1 MKILLLV
8 DGSSFLYRAFHAM
21 PDLRNRHGEPT
32 GAIYGVLNML
42 RKLRNDYPA
51 DYSLCVFDAKG
62 KTFRDDWYPEYKAHR
77 PDMPADLVQQIEPL
91 HQAIAASGW
100 NILMLEGVE
109 ADDVIG
115 TLAQQARDGVRCVIA
130 TGDKDLAQ
138 LVNERVTLI
147 NTMSNETLDVAGV
160 NAKFGVP
167 PERIV
172 DYLTLTGDTVDNV
185 PGVEKVG
192 PKTAVKWLTQYGT
205 LDNLMQHADEIGGVV
220 GENLRKALDWL
231 PQARR
236 LITVKC
242 DVELPQTYSEL
253 IPPAADKE
261 QLRSLFERFEFKT
274 WLREVNGAVS
284 STGDLSPSGLRTFG
298 EAVGHHAAS
307 PLRGLRELNTPQQT
321 PSPLQGEGGG
331 GGRARTE
338 STLSPLRQV
347 QDRPSFSLQGRGG
360 DGVHQDL
367 SGDPPTRTDSAHYE
381 TILTEAQLDT
391 WLEKI
396 LAAELVCV
404 DTETTGLDMMNA
416 QLVGMSFAITPHQ
429 AAYLP
434 LAHIYPGAPDQLNR
448 AHALHKLK
456 HWLESKQHHK
466 LGQNLKYDMHI
477 FANHG
482 IALAGIHE
490 DTLLQSYVLES
501 HKPHDMD
508 NLALRHLNVKTISFA
523 EVAGK
528 GAKQI
533 CFDQVDLDTAT
544 HYAAEDADITLQ
556 LHQNLSPQI
565 EAQSGLQHVYRD
577 IEMPSMHVLYTM
589 ERNGVL
595 LDCALLQIQSR
606 ELGEK
611 LIALEAKAHE
621 AAGQP
626 FNLNS
631 PKQIQEILFDKLGLP
646 VVKKTPSGTPST
658 DEEVLQELALDYP
671 LPKLLLEYR
680 GMAKLKSTYTD
691 KLPLEVDRET
701 GRVHTSYS
709 QAVAVTGRLASSD
722 PNLQNIPIRSAE
734 GRRIRE
740 AFIAPSGS
748 RIMSADYSQIELRI
762 MAHLSGDAGLL
773 QAFANNE
780 DIHRHTAA
788 EIFMVAPTEVSSE
801 QRRYAKVINFGLI
814 YGMSAFGLAKQLGI
828 ERGAAQ
834 AYIDRYF
841 ARYPGVADYMLRTRE
856 QAKRQGYVETVFGR
870 RLWLPEI
877 NSSNGQRRQGAER
890 AAINAPMQGTAA
902 DLIKLAM
909 IKVQHWLESE
919 KLQSRLIMQV
929 HDELVLEVPQAE
941 LHLVK
946 EMLPRLMCGVA
957 DLQVP
962 LLVELGEGKNWDE
975 AH

>member
-1 MKILLLV
+1 
-8 DGSSFLYRAFHAM
+8 M

-62 KTFRDDWYPEYKAHR
+62 KTFRDDWYPEYKANR
-77 PDMPADLVQQIEPL
+77 PAMPADLVQQIAPL

-100 NILMLEGVE
+100 NLMMLEGVE

-115 TLAQQARDGVRCVIA
+115 TLAQQVQDGVRCVIA

-147 NTMSNETLDVAGV
+147 NTMSNETLDIAGV

-172 DYLTLTGDTVDNV
+172 DFLTLTGDTVDNV

-220 GENLRKALDWL
+220 GENLRKARDWL

-253 IPPAADKE
+253 IPPAVDKE
-261 QLRSLFERFEFKT
+261 QLRSLFERFEFKS
-274 WLREVNGAVS
+274 WLREVNGEAAP
-284 STGDLSPSGLRTFG
+284 SPS
-298 EAVGHHAAS
+298 
-307 PLRGLRELNTPQQT
+307 
-321 PSPLQGEGGG
+321 QGEGWGG
-331 GGRARTE
+331 GKTRGG
-338 STLSPLRQV
+338 STLSPAL
-347 QDRPSFSLQGRGG
+347 SLQGRGG
-360 DGVHQDL
+360 GGIHQDL
-367 SGDPPTRTDSAHYE
+367 SDDPPSHTDSAHYE
-381 TILTEAQLDT
+381 TILTEAQLAA

-434 LAHIYPGAPDQLNR
+434 LAHVYPGAPDQLSR
-448 AHALHKLK
+448 AHVLAKLK
-456 HWLESKQHHK
+456 HWLESSKHKK

-482 IALAGIHE
+482 IALAGIHD

-533 CFDQVDLDTAT
+533 CFDQVAIDTAT

-556 LHQNLSPQI
+556 LHQNLYPQI
-565 EAQSGLQHVYRD
+565 AAQSGLQHVYRD

-595 LDCALLQIQSR
+595 LDSALLQIQSR

-611 LIALEAKAHE
+611 LIALEARAHE

-671 LPKLLLEYR
+671 LPKILLEYR

-691 KLPLEVDRET
+691 KLPLMVDRKT

-740 AFIAPSGS
+740 AFIAPPGS
-748 RIMSADYSQIELRI
+748 RIVSADYSQIELRI

-773 QAFANNE
+773 MAFANNE

-788 EIFMVAPTEVSSE
+788 EIFMVAPADVSGE

-814 YGMSAFGLAKQLGI
+814 YGMSAFGLARQLGI

-834 AYIDRYF
+834 AYINLYF
-841 ARYPGVADYMLRTRE
+841 ERYPGVADYMQRTRE
-856 QAKRQGYVETVFGR
+856 QAKQQGYVETVFGR

-909 IKVQHWLESE
+909 IKVQHWLETE
-919 KLQSRLIMQV
+919 KLHSRLIMQV
-929 HDELVLEVPQAE
+929 HDELVLEVPDAE

-946 EMLPRLMCGVA
+946 DMLPKLMCGVA
-957 DLQVP
+957 ELQVP

>member
-1 MKILLLV
+1 MKTLLLV

-21 PDLRNRHGEPT
+21 PDLRNREGFPT

-62 KTFRDDWYPEYKAHR
+62 KTFRDDLYPEYKAHR
-77 PDMPADLVQQIEPL
+77 PAMPDDLVRQVEPL

-100 NILMLEGVE
+100 NIMMLDGVE

-115 TLAQQARDGVRCVIA
+115 TLAQQAQDGIRCVIA

-147 NTMSNETLDVAGV
+147 NTMSNETLDIAGV

-172 DYLTLTGDTVDNV
+172 DYLTLVGDPVDNV

-192 PKTAVKWLTQYGT
+192 PKTAVKWLSQYGT

-220 GENLRKALDWL
+220 GENLRRAKDWL

-242 DVELPQTYSEL
+242 DVELPKAYGEL
-253 IPPAADKE
+253 IRPPVDRK

-274 WLREVNGAVS
+274 WLRELDGGKNSDDTTTTSSSSNGV
-284 STGDLSPSGLRTFG
+284 P
-298 EAVGHHAAS
+298 AA
-307 PLRGLRELNTPQQT
+307 PEI
-321 PSPLQGEGGG
+321 
-331 GGRARTE
+331 
-338 STLSPLRQV
+338 
-347 QDRPSFSLQGRGG
+347 F
-360 DGVHQDL
+360 
-367 SGDPPTRTDSAHYE
+367 GDPPARTNSAHYD
-381 TILTEAQLDT
+381 TILTEGQLAA
-391 WLEKI
+391 WMERI
-396 LAAELVCV
+396 LAADLVCV

-416 QLVGMSFAITPHQ
+416 RLVGMSFAVKAHE

-434 LAHIYPGAPDQLNR
+434 LAHIYPGAPDQLKLEPL
-448 AHALHKLK
+448 LHKLK
-456 HWLESKQHHK
+456 PWLESARHRK

-482 IALAGIHE
+482 IRLAGIHD
-490 DTLLQSYVLES
+490 DTLLESYVLES

-508 NLALRHLNVKTISFA
+508 SLALRHLNVKTISFA
-523 EVAGK
+523 DVAGK

-533 CFDQVDLDTAT
+533 CFDQVDIATAT
-544 HYAAEDADITLQ
+544 HYAAEDADVTLQ

-565 EAQSGLQHVYRD
+565 AANKGLQHVYRD
-577 IEMPSMHVLYTM
+577 IEMPSMHVLYMM

-595 LDCALLQIQSR
+595 LDCALLQIQGR

-671 LPKLLLEYR
+671 LPKILLEYR

-691 KLPLEVDRET
+691 KLPLMVDKTT

-722 PNLQNIPIRSAE
+722 PNLQNIPIRTAE

-740 AFIAPSGS
+740 AFIAQSGS
-748 RIMSADYSQIELRI
+748 RIVSADYSQIELRI

-773 QAFANNE
+773 AAFANNE
-780 DIHRHTAA
+780 DIHRATAA
-788 EIFMVAPTEVSSE
+788 EIFMTSREEVTSE

-828 ERGAAQ
+828 ERSAAT

-841 ARYPGVADYMLRTRE
+841 TRYPGVKNYMDSTRE
-856 QAKRQGYVETVFGR
+856 QAKQQGYVETVFGR

-877 NSSNGQRRQGAER
+877 NSSNGMRRQGAER

-909 IKVQHWLESE
+909 IAVQGWLEKE

-946 EMLPRLMCGVA
+946 EMLPKLMCGVA
-957 DLQVP
+957 ELQVP
-962 LLVELGEGKNWDE
+962 LQVELGEGKNWDE

>member
-1 MKILLLV
+1 MNEARFEKTLLLV

-51 DYSLCVFDAKG
+51 DYSACVFDAKG

-77 PDMPADLVQQIEPL
+77 PAMPSDLVQQIEPL

-100 NILMLEGVE
+100 NILMLDGVE

-115 TLAQQARDGVRCVIA
+115 TLAQQSRDGVRCVIA

-160 NAKFGVP
+160 NSKFGVP

-172 DYLTLTGDTVDNV
+172 DYLTLVGDTVDNV

-192 PKTAVKWLTQYGT
+192 PKTAVKWLAQYGT
-205 LDNLMQHADEIGGVV
+205 LDNLVQHAEEIGGVV
-220 GENLRKALDWL
+220 GENLRKAKDWL

-242 DVELPQTYSEL
+242 DVELPQTYSQL
-253 IPPAADKE
+253 IPPASDKE
-261 QLRSLFERFEFKT
+261 RLRKLYEHFEFKT
-274 WLREVNGAVS
+274 WLREVNG
-284 STGDLSPSGLRTFG
+284 
-298 EAVGHHAAS
+298 EAVGKHAA
-307 PLRGLRELNTPQQT
+307 P
-321 PSPLQGEGGG
+321 PSPAQVKKADPSTPDLHGE
-331 GGRARTE
+331 
-338 STLSPLRQV
+338 
-347 QDRPSFSLQGRGG
+347 
-360 DGVHQDL
+360 
-367 SGDPPTRTDSAHYE
+367 PPTGTDRAHYE
-381 TILTEAQLDT
+381 TIWSEAQLDA
-391 WLEKI
+391 WLEKM
-396 LAAELVCV
+396 LAADLVCV

-434 LAHIYPGAPDQLNR
+434 LAHIYPGAPDQLKR
-448 AHALHKLK
+448 EHALKKLK
-456 HWLESKQHHK
+456 PWLESAQHHK

-482 IALAGIHE
+482 IALAGIHD

-533 CFDQVDLDTAT
+533 CFDQVDIATAT

-556 LHQNLSPQI
+556 LHQNLFPQI
-565 EAQSGLQHVYRD
+565 ALQSGLLHVYRD

-595 LDCALLQIQSR
+595 IDGALLQIQSR

-611 LIALEAKAHE
+611 LIALEARAHE

-631 PKQIQEILFDKLGLP
+631 PKQIQEILFDKLQLP
-646 VVKKTPSGTPST
+646 VKKKTPSGTPST

-671 LPKLLLEYR
+671 LPKILLEYR

-691 KLPLEVDRET
+691 KLPQMVDRKT

-740 AFIAPSGS
+740 AFIAPQGS
-748 RIMSADYSQIELRI
+748 RIVSADYSQIELRI

-773 QAFANNE
+773 AAFANNE
-780 DIHRHTAA
+780 DIHRATAA
-788 EIFMVAPTEVSSE
+788 EIFMVAPTEVSGE

-814 YGMSAFGLAKQLGI
+814 YGMSPFGLAKQLGI

-841 ARYPGVADYMLRTRE
+841 ARYPGVRNYMDSTRE
-856 QAKRQGYVETVFGR
+856 QARQQGYVETVFGR

-877 NSSNGQRRQGAER
+877 NSSNGMRRQGAER

-909 IKVQHWLESE
+909 IKVQHWLETE
-919 KLQSRLIMQV
+919 KLHSRLIMQV
-929 HDELVLEVPQAE
+929 HDELVLEVPEEE

-957 DLQVP
+957 ELQVP